1 MIQGFEIMMRKTM
14 PLPNLRMQEE
24 GKKILCREAEY
35 MELRHRSETDL

>member
-24 GKKILCREAEY
+24 GKKIFV
-35 MELRHRSETDL
+35 